1 MKTLNTS
8 RKFISRMSIVKFGI
22 EKLLLVNS
30 DSKLKFVVRS
40 KLGFEVYTMQFLLF
54 PVNLH
59 TNDYLSSVI
68 DYLFFQ
74 ISFFRNQRY
83 AQN

>member
-30 DSKLKFVVRS
+30 DSKL
-40 KLGFEVYTMQFLLF
+40 
-54 PVNLH
+54 
-59 TNDYLSSVI
+59 
-68 DYLFFQ
+68 
-74 ISFFRNQRY
+74 
-83 AQN
+83 